1 MIPGADTRKAGGT
14 ALPTSRQN
22 DSGDH
27 VEASGARR
35 KRGFPAPV
43 TILTFVL
50 VLVWIAAFFIP
61 SGEYTHDPAGSPVAG
76 SFRYVESPLDFEG
89 RVEDLMLAP
98 VNGMYGIQDAA
109 TGRVGPFNKGRMF
122 GSVEVFLFIL
132 SIGGFMGVVF
142 ATGALDLGIHH
153 LSYRFRER
161 GALLIAVLT
170 TLFGALGSIKG
181 WSDETLGLYAMMVPL
196 MIALG
201 YDRMVT
207 VAVVTVAPFVGA
219 LASTINPFMTGIGS
233 SKAGVTIAD
242 GMGLRLILLALTI
255 AATIGYTLWYA
266 RRVKAD
272 PSKSLSGVGPE
283 DAALAAADA
292 RPPEPLTATHA
303 AIIALV
309 FFTFGL
315 LAFSIVP
322 WGALLDNAPVDPY
335 TDKTVNSP
343 LWWELGWWLPELS
356 ALFFVMAIV
365 VGIVGRLGE
374 EAAAKAFI
382 KGVIDFT
389 GPAFLVT
396 LARSVSV
403 VMTNTKTIDTVL
415 HAMVGLV
422 TGASSA
428 AFVLLTFVGSLPL
441 SFLVGGGAAGT
452 ALTMPVLAPLGD
464 FAGVDR
470 AMVITTWGAAAG
482 WLRLI
487 VPINAILI
495 AGLALARVGFD
506 QYVRFIWPLMTI
518 LLVIILAV
526 LLLGVVL

>member
-1 MIPGADTRKAGGT
+1 MIET
-14 ALPTSRQN
+14 AQPAPVSAHTEGR
-22 DSGDH
+22 G
-27 VEASGARR
+27 RR
-35 KRGFPAPV
+35 FPAPV

-50 VLVWIAAFFIP
+50 VVVWIATFFLP
-61 SGEYTHDPAGSPVAG
+61 SGEYKHDPSGSPIAD
-76 SFRYVESPLDFEG
+76 SFRYVASPLDFKGRLEG
-89 RVEDLMLAP
+89 LLLAP
-98 VNGMYGIQDAA
+98 VNGMYGIQDPE
-109 TGRVGPFNKGRMF
+109 TGQVIPANKGAMF
-122 GSVEVFLFIL
+122 GSVGVFLFIL

-142 ATGALDLGIHH
+142 ATGALDLGIHQ
-153 LSYRFRER
+153 LSHRFRQR
-161 GALLIAVLT
+161 GALLIAVLMV
-170 TLFGALGSIKG
+170 LFGALGSIKG

-201 YDRMVT
+201 YDRIVT

-219 LASTINPFMTGIGS
+219 LASTINPFLTGIGS
-233 SKAGVTIAD
+233 SKAGVSIAD
-242 GMGLRLILLALTI
+242 GMGLRLVLLALSI
-255 AATIGYTLWYA
+255 AATIGYTLLYA

-272 PSKSLSGVGPE
+272 PLKSLTKIGEE
-283 DAALAAADA
+283 DRALAAADTNA
-292 RPPEPLTATHA
+292 PEPLTTTHA
-303 AIIALV
+303 IVIGLV

-322 WGALLDNAPVDPY
+322 WGALLENAAVDPY
-335 TDKTVNSP
+335 TDTTINSP

-365 VGIVGRLGE
+365 VGIAGRLGE

-382 KGVIDFT
+382 KGLTDFT

-403 VMTNTKTIDTVL
+403 VMTNSKTIDTVL
-415 HAMVGLV
+415 HAMEGLL

-428 AFVLLTFVGSLPL
+428 TFVMLTFLGSLPL

-470 AMVITTWGAAAG
+470 ALVVTTWSAAAG

-487 VPINAILI
+487 SPTNAILV
-495 AGLALARVGFD
+495 AGLALAK
-506 QYVRFIWPLMTI
+506 VRFEEYVKFVVPLMGV
-518 LLVIILAV
+518 LLVVIVAV
-526 LLLGVVL
+526 LLLGVTV

>member
-1 MIPGADTRKAGGT
+1 MSETVEPASADNGAGDER
-14 ALPTSRQN
+14 LP
-22 DSGDH
+22 H
-27 VEASGARR
+27 VSTEKR

-43 TILTFVL
+43 TILTCVL
-50 VLVWIAAFFIP
+50 VLVWIASFFIP
-61 SGEYTHDPAGSPVAG
+61 SGQYTHDPSGSPIAG
-76 SFRYVESPLDFEG
+76 SFRYVESPLDFKG
-89 RVEDLMLAP
+89 RIEDLMLAP
-98 VNGMYGIQDAA
+98 VNGMFGIQDAE
-109 TGRVGPFNKGRMF
+109 TGQVGPFNRGAMF

-132 SIGGFMGVVF
+132 SIGGFMTVVF

-161 GALLIAVLT
+161 GPLLIAILMV
-170 TLFGALGSIKG
+170 LFGALGSIKG

-219 LASTINPFMTGIGS
+219 LASTINPFMTGIAS

-242 GMGLRLILLALTI
+242 GMGLRLLLFALTT

-272 PSKSLSGVGPE
+272 PSKSLCGLGA
-283 DAALAAADA
+283 DDQALAAADA
-292 RPPEPLTATHA
+292 RPPKPLTTTHA
-303 AIIALV
+303 VVIGLV

-365 VGIVGRLGE
+365 AGIVGRLGE
-374 EAAAKAFI
+374 EATANAFI
-382 KGVIDFT
+382 RGVMDFT

-415 HAMVGLV
+415 HAMEGLV

-428 AFVLLTFVGSLPL
+428 KFVMLTFLGSLPL

-470 AMVITTWGAAAG
+470 ALVITTWGAAAG
-482 WLRLI
+482 WLRLV
-487 VPINAILI
+487 VPINAILV
-495 AGLALARVGFD
+495 AGLALAKVGFD
-506 QYVRFIWPLMTI
+506 QYVKFIVPLMGV
-518 LLVIILAV
+518 LLVIILAA
-526 LLLGVVL
+526 LLLSVAI

>member
-1 MIPGADTRKAGGT
+1 MGETVQPASAQD
-14 ALPTSRQN
+14 
-22 DSGDH
+22 DSGAES
-27 VEASGARR
+27 VSAQAPGEGR

-50 VLVWIAAFFIP
+50 IVVWIAAFFVP
-61 SGEYTHDPAGSPVAG
+61 SGEYKHDPAGSPVAG
-76 SFRYVESPLDFEG
+76 SFRNVDPPLDFKG
-89 RVEDLMLAP
+89 RVEDLLLAP
-98 VNGMYGIQDAA
+98 VNGMYGIQDPA
-109 TGRVGPFNKGRMF
+109 TGQVGPFNRGAMF
-122 GSVEVFLFIL
+122 GSIEVFLFIL
-132 SIGGFMGVVF
+132 SIGGFMTVVF
-142 ATGALDLGIHH
+142 ATAALDLGIHH

-161 GALLIAVLT
+161 GPLLIAVLT
-170 TLFGALGSIKG
+170 ILFGILGSIKG
-181 WSDETLGLYAMMVPL
+181 WSDETLGLYAMMIPL

-219 LASTINPFMTGIGS
+219 LGSTINPFMTGIGS

-242 GMGLRLILLALTI
+242 GIGLRLLLLALTMT
-255 AATIGYTLWYA
+255 ATVAYTLWYA
-266 RRVKAD
+266 ARVKAD
-272 PSKSLSGVGPE
+272 PSKSLCGVSAD
-283 DAALAAADA
+283 DAALAQADTDV
-292 RPPEPLTATHA
+292 PEPLTTTHA
-303 AIIALV
+303 IVIGLV

-322 WGALLDNAPVDPY
+322 WGAILNNSTIDPY
-335 TDKTVNSP
+335 TEKTINSP

-374 EAAAKAFI
+374 EATAKAFI
-382 KGVIDFT
+382 RGVIDFT

-415 HAMVGLV
+415 HAMEGLV

-428 AFVLLTFVGSLPL
+428 KFVLLTFLGSLPL

-470 AMVITTWGAAAG
+470 GLVITTWAAAAG

-495 AGLALARVGFD
+495 AGLALAKVGFD
-506 QYVRFIWPLMTI
+506 QYVKFIAPLMGV

-526 LLLGVVL
+526 LSLSATL

>member
-1 MIPGADTRKAGGT
+1 MSETLQPAFER
-14 ALPTSRQN
+14 N
-22 DSGDH
+22 D
-27 VEASGARR
+27 ASGADSASTQTSGAER

-50 VLVWIAAFFIP
+50 IVVWIASFFIP
-61 SGEYTHDPAGSPVAG
+61 SGEYKHDPSGSPIAG
-76 SFRYVESPLDFEG
+76 SFKNVDAPLDFKG
-89 RVEDLMLAP
+89 RVEDLLLAP
-98 VNGMYGIQDAA
+98 VNGMYGIRDPE
-109 TGRVGPFNKGRMF
+109 TGRVGPFNKGAMF
-122 GSVEVFLFIL
+122 GSIEVFLFIL
-132 SIGGFMGVVF
+132 SIGGFMTVVF

-161 GALLIAVLT
+161 GPLLIAVLT
-170 TLFGALGSIKG
+170 VLFGALGSIKG

-219 LASTINPFMTGIGS
+219 LGSTINPFMTGIGS

-242 GMGLRLILLALTI
+242 GMGLRLLLLALTM
-255 AATIGYTLWYA
+255 AATVGYTLWYA
-266 RRVKAD
+266 RRVKID
-272 PSKSLSGVGPE
+272 PSKSLCGIGAE
-283 DAALAAADA
+283 DAAIAGADA
-292 RPPEPLTATHA
+292 CPPGPLTRTHA
-303 AIIALV
+303 IVIGLV

-322 WGALLDNAPVDPY
+322 WGALLDNAAVDPY
-335 TDKTVNSP
+335 TDKTINSP

-365 VGIVGRLGE
+365 VGLVGRLGE
-374 EAAAKAFI
+374 EATAKAFI

-415 HAMVGLV
+415 HAMEGLV
-422 TGASSA
+422 TGASSV
-428 AFVLLTFVGSLPL
+428 AFVLLTFLGSLPL

-452 ALTMPVLAPLGD
+452 ALTMPVMAPLGD

-470 AMVITTWGAAAG
+470 ALVITTWGAAAG

-495 AGLALARVGFD
+495 AGLALAKVGFD
-506 QYVRFIWPLMTI
+506 QYVRFIWPLMAI

-526 LLLGVVL
+526 LLLGAVF

>member
-1 MIPGADTRKAGGT
+1 MGRKALSEGVQPSSEH
-14 ALPTSRQN
+14 AASKAAPL
-22 DSGDH
+22 SG
-27 VEASGARR
+27 E
-35 KRGFPAPV
+35 KRAFPSPI
-43 TILTFVL
+43 TILTCVL
-50 VLVWIAAFFIP
+50 VLVWIATFFIP
-61 SGEYTHDPAGSPVAG
+61 AGEYTHDPAGSPVAG
-76 SFRYVESPLDFEG
+76 SFRYIDPPLDFVG
-89 RVEDLMLAP
+89 RIEDLLLAP
-98 VNGMYGIQDAA
+98 VNGMYGVQDPA
-109 TGRVGPFNKGRMF
+109 TGQVGPSNKGVMF
-122 GSVEVFLFIL
+122 GSVGVFLFIL

-153 LSYRFRER
+153 LSHRFRGR
-161 GALLIAVLT
+161 GALFIAILML
-170 TLFGALGSIKG
+170 LFGTLGSIKG

-196 MIALG
+196 MIGLG

-219 LASTINPFMTGIGS
+219 LASTINPFLTGIGS
-233 SKAGVTIAD
+233 SKAAVTLAD
-242 GMGLRLILLALTI
+242 GIGLRLALLALTL

-266 RRVKAD
+266 ARVKANS
-272 PSKSLSGVGPE
+272 SKSLSGIDDE
-283 DAALAAADA
+283 DKALATADA
-292 RPPEPLTATHA
+292 ELPEPLGATHA
-303 AIIALV
+303 AVIALV

-322 WGALLDNAPVDPY
+322 WGALLNNATVDPY
-335 TDKTVNSP
+335 TEKTANSP

-365 VGIVGRLGE
+365 AALVGRLPE
-374 EAAAKAFI
+374 ETAAKAFV
-382 KGVIDFT
+382 KGVTDFT

-396 LARSVSV
+396 VARSVSV

-415 HAMVGLV
+415 HSMEGLL

-428 AFVLLTFVGSLPL
+428 VFVLLTFLGSLPL

-470 AMVITTWGAAAG
+470 ALVITTWGAAAG

-487 VPINAILI
+487 APTNAILV
-495 AGLALARVGFD
+495 AGLALAKVGFD
-506 QYVRFIWPLMTI
+506 EYIKFIVPLMGV
-518 LLVIILAV
+518 LLVLILAA
-526 LLLGVVL
+526 LLLGVAI

>member
-1 MIPGADTRKAGGT
+1 MGET
-14 ALPTSRQN
+14 AQP
-22 DSGDH
+22 
-27 VEASGARR
+27 ASGQDGSSNGAKASARTSSEKR

-43 TILTFVL
+43 TILTL
-50 VLVWIAAFFIP
+50 VLISVWAAAFFIP
-61 SGEYTHDPAGSPVAG
+61 SGQYKLDASGSPIAG
-76 SFRYVESPLDFEG
+76 SFRPVDPPLDFRG
-89 RVEDLMLAP
+89 RVQDLLLAP
-98 VNGMYGIQDAA
+98 VNGMYGIQDP
-109 TGRVGPFNKGRMF
+109 TTRQVSPLNRGIMF

-132 SIGGFMGVVF
+132 SIGGFMTVVF
-142 ATGALDLGIHH
+142 ATGALELGIHH

-161 GALLIAVLT
+161 GPLLIVVLSL
-170 TLFGALGSIKG
+170 LFGILGSIKG

-219 LASTINPFMTGIGS
+219 LGSTINPFVTGIAS

-242 GMGLRLILLALTI
+242 GMGPRILLLTLTM
-255 AATIGYTLWYA
+255 AATILYTLWYA

-272 PSKSLSGVGPE
+272 PLKSLCGVSTE
-283 DAALAAADA
+283 DAALARADA
-292 RPPEPLTATHA
+292 RAPEPLTGTHT
-303 AIIALV
+303 IVIGLV
-309 FFTFGL
+309 FATFGL

-322 WGALLDNAPVDPY
+322 WGAILNNAAVDPY
-335 TDKTVNSP
+335 TEKTISSP

-374 EAAAKAFI
+374 EATAKAFI

-403 VMTNTKTIDTVL
+403 VMTNTKTIDTLL
-415 HAMVGLV
+415 HAMEGLV
-422 TGASSA
+422 TGTSSV
-428 AFVLLTFVGSLPL
+428 AFLMLTFVGSLPL

-452 ALTMPVLAPLGD
+452 AFTMPVMAPLGD

-470 AMVITTWGAAAG
+470 ALVITTWAAAAG

-487 VPINAILI
+487 LPINAILI
-495 AGLALARVGFD
+495 AGLALAKVSFD
-506 QYVRFIWPLMTI
+506 QYVRFIAPLMGI
-518 LLVIILAV
+518 LLVLILAV
-526 LLLGVVL
+526 LLLGVAF

>member
-1 MIPGADTRKAGGT
+1 MSETAEPASARDGAGDE
-14 ALPTSRQN
+14 
-22 DSGDH
+22 DSGS
-27 VEASGARR
+27 ASAPREKRR
-35 KRGFPAPV
+35 RGFPAPV
-43 TILTFVL
+43 TILTIVL
-50 VLVWIAAFFIP
+50 IVVWIVAFFIP
-61 SGEYTHDPAGSPVAG
+61 SGQYKVDASGSPVAG
-76 SFRYVESPLDFEG
+76 SFRYVDSPLDFDG
-89 RVEDLMLAP
+89 RLQDLLLAP
-98 VNGMYGIQDAA
+98 VNGMYGIQDPE
-109 TGRVGPFNKGRMF
+109 TGQVGPFNRGAMF
-122 GSVEVFLFIL
+122 GSIEVFLFIL
-132 SIGGFMGVVF
+132 SIGGFMTVVF

-161 GALLIAVLT
+161 GPLLIAVLT
-170 TLFGALGSIKG
+170 VMFGILGSIKG

-219 LASTINPFMTGIGS
+219 LASTINPFATGIGS

-242 GMGLRLILLALTI
+242 GLGLRLVLLALTM
-255 AATIGYTLWYA
+255 AATVLYTLWYA
-266 RRVKAD
+266 GRVKAD
-272 PSKSLSGVGPE
+272 PSKSLCGTNPE
-283 DAALAAADA
+283 DATLEKADA
-292 RPPEPLTATHA
+292 RVPNPLTAKDS
-303 AIIALV
+303 IVIGLL

-315 LAFSIVP
+315 LTFAIVP
-322 WGALLDNAPVDPY
+322 WGALLNNAPVDLY
-335 TDKTVNSP
+335 TDKTINSP

-374 EAAAKAFI
+374 EATAKAFI

-396 LARSVSV
+396 LARGVSV

-415 HAMVGLV
+415 HAMEGLV
-422 TGASSA
+422 TGASNIV
-428 AFVLLTFVGSLPL
+428 FVMLIFTGSLPL

-470 AMVITTWGAAAG
+470 SMVITTWTAAAG

-487 VPINAILI
+487 VPVNAILI
-495 AGLALARVGFD
+495 AGLALAKVGFD
-506 QYVRFIWPLMTI
+506 QYVKFIAPLMGI
-518 LLVIILAV
+518 LLIIILAT
-526 LLLGVVL
+526 LLVGGAR

>member
-1 MIPGADTRKAGGT
+1 
-14 ALPTSRQN
+14 
-22 DSGDH
+22 
-27 VEASGARR
+27 
-35 KRGFPAPV
+35 
-43 TILTFVL
+43 
-50 VLVWIAAFFIP
+50 
-61 SGEYTHDPAGSPVAG
+61 
-76 SFRYVESPLDFEG
+76 
-89 RVEDLMLAP
+89 
-98 VNGMYGIQDAA
+98 
-109 TGRVGPFNKGRMF
+109 
-122 GSVEVFLFIL
+122 
-132 SIGGFMGVVF
+132 MGVVF

-153 LSYRFRER
+153 LSYRFRAR
-161 GALLIAVLT
+161 GALLIAILIF
-170 TLFGALGSIKG
+170 LFGALGSIKG

-196 MIALG
+196 MIGLG

-219 LASTINPFMTGIGS
+219 MASTINPFMTGIAS

-242 GMGLRLILLALTI
+242 GMGLRLVLLALTI
-255 AATIGYTLWYA
+255 TATIGYTLWYA
-266 RRVKAD
+266 RRVKVD
-272 PSKSLSGVGPE
+272 PSKSWCGLGPE

-292 RPPEPLTATHA
+292 RPPEPLTGTHA
-303 AIIALV
+303 LVIGLV

-322 WGALLDNAPVDPY
+322 WGALLNSAAVDPD
-335 TDKTVNSP
+335 TDKTINSP

-365 VGIVGRLGE
+365 AGLVGRLGE
-374 EAAAKAFI
+374 EATAKAFI

-389 GPAFLVT
+389 GPAFLVA

-415 HAMVGLV
+415 HAMEGLV
-422 TGASSA
+422 AGASSA
-428 AFVLLTFVGSLPL
+428 SFVLLTFLGSLPL

-470 AMVITTWGAAAG
+470 ALVITTWGAAAG

-487 VPINAILI
+487 APTNAILV
-495 AGLALARVGFD
+495 AGLALAKVRYD
-506 QYVRFIWPLMTI
+506 QYIGFIAPLMAI
-518 LLVIILAV
+518 LIAIILAA
-526 LLLGVVL
+526 LLLSVAI

>member
-1 MIPGADTRKAGGT
+1 LSETVQPASAQNSAGNG
-14 ALPTSRQN
+14 
-22 DSGDH
+22 DSAPAQAPS
-27 VEASGARR
+27 EER

-50 VLVWIAAFFIP
+50 IAVWIGAFFIP
-61 SGEYTHDPAGSPVAG
+61 SGEYRHDPSGSPIAG
-76 SFRYVESPLDFEG
+76 SFRYVESPLDLKG
-89 RVEDLMLAP
+89 RVQDLLLAP
-98 VNGMYGIQDAA
+98 VNGMYGIQDPG
-109 TGRVGPFNKGRMF
+109 TGQVGPFNRGAMF
-122 GSVEVFLFIL
+122 GSVEIFLFIL
-132 SIGGFMGVVF
+132 SIGGFMTVVF

-161 GALLIAVLT
+161 GPLLIAILIV
-170 TLFGALGSIKG
+170 LFGVLGSIKG

-233 SKAGVTIAD
+233 SKAGVSIAD
-242 GMGLRLILLALTI
+242 GMGLRLMLLALTM
-255 AATIGYTLWYA
+255 AATVAYTLWYA

-272 PSKSLSGVGPE
+272 PSKSLCGLDAE
-283 DAALAAADA
+283 DTTLAAADSG
-292 RPPEPLTATHA
+292 PPEPLTTTHA
-303 AIIALV
+303 IVIGLV

-322 WGALLDNAPVDPY
+322 WGALLNNTAIDPY
-335 TDKTVNSP
+335 TGKDVIP

-374 EAAAKAFI
+374 EATAKAFI
-382 KGVIDFT
+382 KGVMDFT
-389 GPAFLVT
+389 GPAFLVA
-396 LARSVSV
+396 LARGVSV

-415 HAMVGLV
+415 HAMEGLV
-422 TGASSA
+422 SGASSA
-428 AFVLLTFVGSLPL
+428 VFVLLTFLGALPL

-470 AMVITTWGAAAG
+470 ALVITTWGAAAG

-487 VPINAILI
+487 APINAILI
-495 AGLALARVGFD
+495 AGLALAKVRFD
-506 QYVRFIWPLMTI
+506 QYVKFIVPLMGV
-518 LLVIILAV
+518 LLVVILAV
-526 LLLGVVL
+526 LLLGAIAR